1 MPSGSRPALLQR
13 DHPHLLGLGGT
24 DAERLGE
31 LEGADLLVEVLV
43 RGREEQGI
51 DGARAGI
58 AEAPDFARNV
68 DKTGMDPSYQGAAEA
83 TKFWLAEVDKWET
96 VIKAAGIA
104 AQ

>member
-1 MPSGSRPALLQR
+1 M
-13 DHPHLLGLGGT
+13 LG
-24 DAERLGE
+24 RS
-31 LEGADLLVEVLV
+31 V
-43 RGREEQGI
+43 R
-51 DGARAGI
+51 AA